1 MGISQSPTES
11 IVENT
16 FDDKF
21 EAVREQF
28 IHELSLLPSRLIALQ
43 NELKRTNELRRTNQ
57 LLSQENGE
65 LCSDI
70 QDLITENRDLILEN
84 QRCTK
89 VVHSQQQKIQ
99 ELEEDFERIL
109 LAQDD
114 LFNHE
119 EKRLDTEFKL
129 KYKVHAGALE
139 RAQLLSA
146 VHKLEEERDNMA
158 EKINILMEEN
168 RRLNRLSG
176 KFMVGNN
183 NDDHAAVKPTM
194 IMPSQDE
201 ESPRTRRSSFIQFP
215 LFHRLAPRLHTVETD
230 ERKRATV
237 GTKDSLT
244 PEETLNFSTDVT
256 RNEGRNHRRR
266 SENDLKEENKQ
277 NSFLDW
283 NLSEKRLPRAKSLLM
298 HPYLDNDHLK
308 QILDV
313 LETHSAVVDDND
325 LSYGL
330 TESSSQNS
338 INGESRPN
346 DNHDNFQGE
355 GSLLVE
361 FGCDKSIDTD
371 SGLNFWIRE
380 H

>member
-1 MGISQSPTES
+1 
-11 IVENT
+11 
-16 FDDKF
+16 
-21 EAVREQF
+21 
-28 IHELSLLPSRLIALQ
+28 
-43 NELKRTNELRRTNQ
+43 
-57 LLSQENGE
+57 
-65 LCSDI
+65 
-70 QDLITENRDLILEN
+70 
-84 QRCTK
+84 
-89 VVHSQQQKIQ
+89 
-99 ELEEDFERIL
+99 
-109 LAQDD
+109 
-114 LFNHE
+114 
-119 EKRLDTEFKL
+119 
-129 KYKVHAGALE
+129 
-139 RAQLLSA
+139 
-146 VHKLEEERDNMA
+146 
-158 EKINILMEEN
+158 
-168 RRLNRLSG
+168 
-176 KFMVGNN
+176 
-183 NDDHAAVKPTM
+183 
-194 IMPSQDE
+194 
-201 ESPRTRRSSFIQFP
+201 
-215 LFHRLAPRLHTVETD
+215 LHTVETD

-355 GSLLVE
+355 GDLLVE